1 MPIHHD
7 PLFPTLTLN
16 SRNPLHQN
24 LILTRPRISDARN
37 SIIAFADP
45 AVYLNLTG
53 PPFPYTQ
60 DDFDSFFNEVL
71 DKNSRV
77 AAAELWDAKSAQE
90 DGSPVQKWV
99 GAVPFPSIREVRVGE
114 KGERIEEFVGQIDI
128 RRRGFVTTI
137 DEEERKK
144 LAKENADRK
153 TGDPEIEWEI
163 GFWLLPSYHGR
174 AIMPVVLQTIISELF
189 IPYMNLSF
197 LTGEYLEFNKASKRV
212 FEKCG
217 FVDKGITDGVE
228 AIHEGKWGALSVLL
242 ENLKSNGDDE
252 IWEKAQRKGWLRGE
266 KVGVGSLRWCREGE
280 VKEKEDG
287 KREDGKIVD

>member
-16 SRNPLHQN
+16 SPNPLHQN
-24 LILTRPRISDARN
+24 LILTRPRTSDAKT
-37 SIIAFADP
+37 SIIAFTDP
-45 AVYLNLTG
+45 AVYLHLTG

-60 DDFDSFFNEVL
+60 EDFDSFFNEVL

-99 GAVPFPSIREVRVGE
+99 GAIPFPSIREVRVGE
-114 KGERIEEFVGQIDI
+114 KGERIEEFIGQIDI
-128 RRRGFVTTI
+128 RRRGFVTTA
-137 DEEERKK
+137 DEEERKI

-153 TGDPEIEWEI
+153 TGDPGIEWEI
-163 GFWLLPSYHGR
+163 GFWLLPSHHGR
-174 AIMPVVLQTIISELF
+174 AIMPAVLQALISELF
-189 IPYMNLSF
+189 IPYMNSNF
-197 LTGEYLEFNKASKRV
+197 VTGEYLEFNKASKRV

-217 FVDKGITDGVE
+217 FVDEGITDRVE
-228 AIHEGKWGALSVLL
+228 AIHEGKWEALSVLL

-252 IWEKAQRKGWLRGE
+252 VWEKAQREGWLRGE
-266 KVGVGSLRWCREGE
+266 KVGVGSLRWSRERN

-287 KREDGKIVD
+287 KRENSKIIE

>member
-1 MPIHHD
+1 MPIHHS
-7 PLFPTLTLN
+7 PLFPTLTLP
-16 SRNPLHQN
+16 SSNPHHQN
-24 LILTRPRISDARN
+24 LILTRPRTSDAKAT
-37 SIIAFADP
+37 IPAFANP
-45 AVYLNLTG
+45 AIYLNLTG

-77 AAAELWDAKSAQE
+77 AAAELWDATSAKE

-99 GAVPFPSIREVRVGE
+99 GAVPFPSIREARVGE
-114 KGERIEEFVGQIDI
+114 EGERIEEFIGQIEI

-137 DEEERKK
+137 DDVERKK

-153 TGDPEIEWEI
+153 TGDPGIEWEI
-163 GFWLLPSYHGR
+163 GFWLLPSHHGR
-174 AIMPVVLQTIISELF
+174 AIMPVVLQTLISEFF
-189 IPYMNLSF
+189 IPYMNLNF

-217 FVDKGITDGVE
+217 FVDEGITDGVE
-228 AIHEGKWGALSVLL
+228 AVHEGKWGALGALL
-242 ENLKSNGDDE
+242 ENLKINGDDE
-252 IWEKAQRKGWLRGE
+252 IWEKAQREGWLRGE
-266 KVGVGSLRWCREGE
+266 KVGVGSLRWGREGG

-287 KREDGKIVD
+287 KKENGKIVE

>member
-16 SRNPLHQN
+16 SSKPLHQN
-24 LILTRPRISDARN
+24 LILTRPRTSDAKN
-37 SIIAFADP
+37 SIAAFANP

-71 DKNSRV
+71 DKNSRI

-114 KGERIEEFVGQIDI
+114 KGERIEEFIGQIDI

-144 LAKENADRK
+144 LAGEHAERK
-153 TGDPEIEWEI
+153 TGDPGIEWEI
-163 GFWLLPSYHGR
+163 GFWLLPSHHGR
-174 AIMPVVLQTIISELF
+174 AIMPAVLQTLTSEFF
-189 IPYMNLSF
+189 IPYMNLNF

-217 FVDKGITDGVE
+217 FVDEGITDGVE
-228 AIHEGKWGALSVLL
+228 AIHEGKWEALGVLL

-266 KVGVGSLRWCREGE
+266 KVGVGSLRWHREGE

-287 KREDGKIVD
+287 KRENGKIVE